1 MNYYMV
7 TMNDGYAPPVR
18 LSDRQQAAE
27 LCHQLGV
34 PFFYEISPIN
44 PMTPLKVWTLE
55 PGGAGKPFRLS
66 SRRWL
71 DVVQEHDG
79 TMH

>member
-1 MNYYMV
+1 MNFYMV
-7 TMNDGYAPPVR
+7 TTNEGYGAPVR
-18 LSDRQQAAE
+18 LSDRTQAAE

-34 PFFYEISPIN
+34 PFFYEISPID

-55 PGGAGKPFRLS
+55 PGDTRKPFRLS

-79 TMH
+79 LRP